1 MALLNSV
8 TEGGLG
14 DPKTQLVYE
23 LLVGSL
29 FPVHILP
36 PEMPQSTFSKCMR
49 KEEDG

>member
-1 MALLNSV
+1 MKHV

-14 DPKTQLVYE
+14 DPKTQLLYE

-36 PEMPQSTFSKCMR
+36 PETPQSMFSKCMR